1 MYRILL
7 SLMAFALVGQA
18 AAQTPLP
25 SPPPG
30 QAQPAVWDPAA
41 PYITAGQ
48 DEPGYRSWYLAA
60 PWRAAQVKAF
70 NDYLAAAGV
79 AGVVPTWQLL
89 RTATSWQ
96 ECGGQPFEIAPAAE
110 WPNMIQTLRYIRD
123 YVIPLVGPDEP
134 VSAYRNPTLNVCA
147 GGAPQSAHMLDSAVD
162 LVPLHPITREVL
174 MGTLCGPH
182 SKHGADYGTGL
193 GFYAFMRFH
202 IDSTKFRRWNMDP
215 AVAAQCPP
223 IIHPSDVASVGQP
236 LPQSSSTTQALP
248 LPPVVVP
255 APGSSPGPVV
265 VPAPGS
271 TPAPTISAPI
281 QTQNPQPQ

>member
-1 MYRILL
+1 MHRLIL
-7 SLMAFALVGQA
+7 ALVAVAGQA
-18 AAQTPLP
+18 AAQTPP
-25 SPPPG
+25 V
-30 QAQPAVWDPAA
+30 AAPAPAAWDPAA

-60 PWRAAQVKAF
+60 PWRAGQVKAF
-70 NDYLAAAGV
+70 NDYLAGAGV

-96 ECGGQPFEIAPAAE
+96 ECGGQPFEVAPTSD
-110 WPNMIQTLRYIRD
+110 WPHMIQTLRYIRD
-123 YVIPLVGPDEP
+123 YVIPLVGPVEP

-174 MGTLCGPH
+174 MRTLCGPH
-182 SKHGADYGTGL
+182 SAHGADYGAGL

-202 IDSTKFRRWNMDP
+202 VDSTKFRRWNMDP

-223 IIHPSDVASVGQP
+223 IVHPGDAASVGQP
-236 LPQSSSTTQALP
+236 LPSAAPASPASP
-248 LPPVVVP
+248 SPPVIVP
-255 APGSSPGPVV
+255 APGSAQSPAV
-265 VPAPGS
+265 VPVPGS
-271 TPAPTISAPI
+271 APPPTISAPVE
-281 QTQNPQPQ
+281 TQIPPRR